1 MFTQVSEGENLLNN
15 EVIRITKQNLIDIN
29 FKKAGIY
36 FTKKEL
42 DSAMFYSMKYL
53 SQKDKELQLTN
64 YCLFFRSVFF
74 QNKKLFNQAER
85 ELNLVSE
92 NFDFYHLVKF
102 KLGTNAIE
110 QRKFKKAINCFFEI
124 EKLAKNNFNKGL
136 RYENIG
142 LCYLHLGEFVL
153 AKEYLFKSLKI
164 SKQNKDTLRVITSYT
179 NIANLFYEEYKDKE
193 AITYF
198 QKAYQLSKHVKDF
211 KKKQNTALNMAVIEE
226 NRNNLLLA
234 LKYRKEYE
242 IWKDSLNDQDK
253 VWAIAET
260 EKKYALKEKEKEINL
275 LEAENKLKN
284 AEKNGLIITSFLLLV
299 LFGTAIYFYKL
310 KIKQNKIIV
319 FQKEKLND
327 LNTTKDRLFSIVSH
341 DLLSSINALKT
352 SKNKLLES
360 LESKKYEQLDKLLHT
375 NSSIVNSTYSLLDNL
390 LNWAMLQTKQA
401 FFYQEFH
408 SLSSIVDQVTYNY
421 SPIMLHK
428 QIQFIK
434 TIPDDILVFV
444 DLDAMKIILRNILDN
459 AIKFSNEND
468 LISIYVE
475 LRNTKTCN
483 LIIQDTGC
491 GIAPATQIEL
501 LQEDFSISK
510 DYNNKNVGTGLGM
523 QLCKS
528 LITKNGGKL
537 SIESEIN
544 IGTKMIISLPFKT

>member
-1 MFTQVSEGENLLNN
+1 VLK
-15 EVIRITKQNLIDIN
+15 ITKQNPIDIN

-53 SQKDKELQLTN
+53 SRKDKELQLTN

-85 ELNLVSE
+85 ELNLVSK
-92 NFDFYHLVKF
+92 NFSFYHLVKF

-110 QRKFKKAINCFFEI
+110 QRKFKKAINYFLDI
-124 EKLAKNNFNKGL
+124 EKLAKSNFNEGL

-142 LCYLHLGEFVL
+142 LCYLHLRKFIL

-164 SKQNKDTLRVITSYT
+164 SEQNKDTLRVITSYT

-193 AITYF
+193 AIVYF
-198 QKAYQLSKHVKDF
+198 KKAYQLSKYVKDF

-226 NRNNLLLA
+226 NRNNLFLA

-242 IWKDSLNDQDK
+242 VWKDSLNDQDK
-253 VWAIAET
+253 VWVVAET
-260 EKKYALKEKEKEINL
+260 EKKHAVKEKEKEINL

-284 AEKNGLIITSFLLLV
+284 AEKNGLIIISILLLV
-299 LFGTAIYFYKL
+299 LFGTGLFFYKL
-310 KIKQNKIIV
+310 KIKQNRIIM

-327 LNTTKDRLFSIVSH
+327 LNITKDRLFSIVSH
-341 DLLSSINALKT
+341 DLLSSMNALKT
-352 SKNKLLES
+352 SKNKLLNS
-360 LESKKYEQLDKLLHT
+360 LESKNYEQLDKLLHT

-408 SLSSIVDQVTYNY
+408 SLSNIVEQVVYNY
-421 SPIMLHK
+421 SPIMFDK
-428 QIQFIK
+428 QIQFK
-434 TIPDDILVFV
+434 KEIPDDIFVFV

-468 LISIYVE
+468 FISIYVE
-475 LRNTKTCN
+475 LHNNKICD

-491 GIAPATQIEL
+491 GITIDTQNEL
-501 LQEDFSISK
+501 LKENFSISK
-510 DYNNKNVGTGLGM
+510 DYNNKNAGTGLGM

-528 LITKNGGKL
+528 LITKNEGKL

-544 IGTKMIISLPFKT
+544 MGTKIIISLPFKT